1 MRVVVHARSCRL
13 CRRLELGDTK
23 LVVSVYQYFKE
34 RHLMWI
40 NVSKDISVIAFTFN
54 NAKAT
59 FDIVRINK
67 HKNYL
72 QTSWLLS
79 QQPIIVA
86 LLYRPINLTQILT
99 TSGDVIG
106 VGCSCRSITFVQHT
120 FFLRIIFITS
130 KSFLS

>member
-1 MRVVVHARSCRL
+1 
-13 CRRLELGDTK
+13 
-23 LVVSVYQYFKE
+23 
-34 RHLMWI
+34 MWI

-86 LLYRPINLTQILT
+86 LLYRPINCTQILATGGSRRIVVRVT
-99 TSGDVIG
+99 TRIG
-106 VGCSCRSITFVQHT
+106 NTQR
-120 FFLRIIFITS
+120 
-130 KSFLS
+130 

>member
-86 LLYRPINLTQILT
+86 LLYRPINLTQILAAG
-99 TSGDVIG
+99 SGVLVVCRDSDIVCDFDSRNILMPA
-106 VGCSCRSITFVQHT
+106 CS
-120 FFLRIIFITS
+120 
-130 KSFLS
+130 